1 MTQKKKLVL
10 IGNGM
15 AGVNTIEHILK
26 LAPNKFEIT
35 IFGTEPYPNYNRILL
50 SYVLSGDS
58 SVDDIVI
65 NSYEW
70 YESNGISLYTG
81 QSITEINT
89 KEQTVTS
96 NLGVCVAYDQ
106 LIIATGSNPFML
118 PLPGADK
125 EGVMAYRTIQD
136 CERMIEASKTL
147 KKAIVIGGGLLGL
160 EAARGF
166 LNLGMKV
173 DVVHICDSIM
183 ERQLDPTASR
193 MLREALE
200 AQGMNFLL
208 DKQSAEII
216 GNRHVTG
223 LRFKDGTKTDGDLI
237 VMAVGI
243 RPNVE
248 LAKRSGFEVNPGIV
262 VDDYLRTNI
271 PNVYAVGECAQHR
284 GIAYGLVAP
293 LYEQGAV
300 LAKHISEVETA
311 PYEGSILYTKL
322 KVSGVDVFSGGQF
335 MESPGTQAIRIH
347 DEFSGIYKKVQ
358 IKDNK
363 IIGAVLFGDTSD
375 GSRLMQMIRNQTDIS
390 GYDKTAILI
399 ETGGKTGETS
409 NVAEMDDESIICGC
423 NGVSKGTICSAI
435 KTQGLF
441 TVEEV
446 KNCTTASRSCGG
458 CKPLVSDLLA
468 YTLGD
473 QYDKTAVKESM
484 CGCTNLS
491 RDEILEQIR
500 EKDLSHVREVMNV
513 LGWNHA
519 EGCSKC
525 RPALNY
531 YLAMINP
538 IEYTDDSTSRFVNER
553 MHANIQKDGTYSVI
567 PRIYGGVTN
576 PAELK
581 RIAEVAEK
589 FKIPTV
595 KFTGGQRLDLLGVK
609 KEDLVKIWEELDMP
623 SGYAY
628 GKALRTVKTCVGED
642 YCRFGTADAMGMG
655 IKMEKRFERL
665 NTPAKVKM
673 AVSGCPRN
681 CAESGIK
688 DLGVVAIDGG
698 WELYAGGN
706 GGVKVRA
713 GDLLA
718 TVKTEDEV
726 IEYTEAYLQYYR
738 ETATYGERTSEWVK
752 RVGIQPIR
760 NVIAKT
766 EERIGL
772 CARMDTALLV
782 TKDPWKE
789 AIDNKNIQKDLYE
802 VIELIK

>member
-1 MTQKKKLVL
+1 MVQMKKLVL

-15 AGVNTIEHILK
+15 AGVNTVEHILK
-26 LAPNKFEIT
+26 LAPNKFDIT
-35 IFGTEPYPNYNRILL
+35 IFGTEPHPNYNRILL

-58 SVDDIVI
+58 SVNDIVI

-70 YESNGISLYTG
+70 YESNGITLYTDHTV
-81 QSITEINT
+81 TEINT
-89 KEQTVTS
+89 EQQTVTS
-96 NLGVCVAYDQ
+96 NQGVCVAYDQ

-136 CERMIEASKTL
+136 CEKMIEASKTL

-173 DVVHICDSIM
+173 DVVHICGSIM
-183 ERQLDPTASR
+183 ERQLDPTASS

-208 DKQSAEII
+208 EKQSAEII
-216 GNRHVTG
+216 GNEHVTG
-223 LRFKDGTKTDGDLI
+223 LKFKDGTKADGDLI

-248 LAKRSGFEVNPGIV
+248 LAKRAGIEVNPGIV

-300 LAKHISEVETA
+300 LAKHITEVETA

-335 MESPGTQAIRIH
+335 MESPGTKAIRIH
-347 DEFSGIYKKVQ
+347 DEFAGIYKKVL
-358 IKDNK
+358 IKENK

-375 GSRLMQMIRNQTDIS
+375 GTRLMQMIRNQTDIS
-390 GYDKTAILI
+390 GYDKTALLI
-399 ETGGKTGETS
+399 ETGGNTNDSS
-409 NVAEMDDESIICGC
+409 NVAEMTDDSIICGC

-435 KTQGLF
+435 KTQGLS

-484 CGCTNLS
+484 CGCTTLS

-500 EKDLSHVREVMNV
+500 EKELLHIREVMNV
-513 LGWNHA
+513 LEWKTA

-538 IEYTDDSTSRFVNER
+538 TEYVDDSTSRFVNER

-589 FKIPTV
+589 FNIPTV

-609 KEDLVKIWEELDMP
+609 KEDLTQVWEALDMP

-628 GKALRTVKTCVGED
+628 GKALRTVKTCVGQD
-642 YCRFGTADAMGMG
+642 YCRFGTADSMGMG
-655 IKMEKRFERL
+655 IRMEKRFERL

-706 GGVKVRA
+706 GGVKIRA

-738 ETATYGERTSEWVK
+738 ETAIYLERTSDWVK

-760 NVIAKT
+760 DVILDAEK
-766 EERIGL
+766 RIGL
-772 CARMDTALLV
+772 CDRMNTVLSV
-782 TKDPWKE
+782 TTDPWKE
-789 AIDNKNIQKDLYE
+789 AIDNEKIQKDLYE
-802 VIELIK
+802 VIEIK